1 MNIGMQI
8 KALRTEKHATQEELA
23 GQLGVSAQAVSKWET
38 GASLPDVTLLP
49 QLAAYFG
56 VAIDELFSNIAR
68 YAYPDGPGK
77 ATVGIEFDEENRMCS
92 VVFSDEGIPFDPLA
106 QQAPDTSLPLMDRP
120 VGGLGIFLVKKTMDA
135 MAYEYKF
142 SQNVLTIEKKLS

>member
-1 MNIGMQI
+1 MKELTVDAVLENIPSVTAFIDGQLEALDCSMKAQMQI
-8 KALRTEKHATQEELA
+8 
-23 GQLGVSAQAVSKWET
+23 
-38 GASLPDVTLLP
+38 D
-49 QLAAYFG
+49 

>member
-1 MNIGMQI
+1 MKELTVDAVLENIPSVTAFIDGQLEALDCSIKAQMQI
-8 KALRTEKHATQEELA
+8 
-23 GQLGVSAQAVSKWET
+23 
-38 GASLPDVTLLP
+38 D
-49 QLAAYFG
+49 

-135 MAYEYKF
+135 VEYRHE
-142 SQNVLTIEKKLS
+142 NGRNILTIRKRI

>member
-1 MNIGMQI
+1 MKELTVDAVLENIPSVTAFIDGQLEALDCSMKAQMQI
-8 KALRTEKHATQEELA
+8 
-23 GQLGVSAQAVSKWET
+23 
-38 GASLPDVTLLP
+38 D
-49 QLAAYFG
+49 

-106 QQAPDTSLPLMDRP
+106 QQAPDTSLPLVDRP
-120 VGGLGIFLVKKTMDA
+120 VGGLGIFLVKKTMDSV
-135 MAYEYKF
+135 EYRHE
-142 SQNVLTIEKKLS
+142 NGRNILTIRKRI

>member
-1 MNIGMQI
+1 MKELTVDAVLENIPSVTAFIDGQLEALDCSMKAQMQI
-8 KALRTEKHATQEELA
+8 
-23 GQLGVSAQAVSKWET
+23 
-38 GASLPDVTLLP
+38 D
-49 QLAAYFG
+49 

-135 MAYEYKF
+135 MEYERRGDR
-142 SQNVLTIEKKLS
+142 NVLVIRKKI

>member
-1 MNIGMQI
+1 MKELTVDAVLENIPSVTAFIDGQLEALDCSMKAQMQI
-8 KALRTEKHATQEELA
+8 
-23 GQLGVSAQAVSKWET
+23 
-38 GASLPDVTLLP
+38 D
-49 QLAAYFG
+49 

-135 MAYEYKF
+135 VEYRHE
-142 SQNVLTIEKKLS
+142 NGRNILTVRKRI

>member
-1 MNIGMQI
+1 MMHPPAPEGRKRTMKELTVDAVLENIPSVTAFIDGQLEALDCSMKAQMQI
-8 KALRTEKHATQEELA
+8 
-23 GQLGVSAQAVSKWET
+23 
-38 GASLPDVTLLP
+38 D
-49 QLAAYFG
+49 

-135 MAYEYKF
+135 VEYRHE
-142 SQNVLTIEKKLS
+142 NGRNILTIRKRI

>member
-1 MNIGMQI
+1 MKELTVDAVLENIPSVTAFIDGQLEALDCSMKAQMQI
-8 KALRTEKHATQEELA
+8 
-23 GQLGVSAQAVSKWET
+23 
-38 GASLPDVTLLP
+38 D
-49 QLAAYFG
+49 

-68 YAYPDGPGK
+68 YAYPGGPGK

-135 MAYEYKF
+135 VEYRHE
-142 SQNVLTIEKKLS
+142 NGRNILTIRKRI